1 MLDRDTKGHLALGL
15 ALVDCLAVAGMTLPQ
30 AQAFFLV
37 AMDEGRSVSE
47 YAERA
52 AASNSNMTRRLL
64 LTLGLGLIE
73 FREPNVFLSPKGI
86 ALADRIAARYALGPS
101 ELDGVSGRTHKTG
114 AGECPVLGLSGRGR
128 YANPAELGQK

>member
-15 ALVDCLAVAGMTLPQ
+15 ALVDCLTLAGMTLPQ

-52 AASNSNMTRRLL
+52 GASNSNMTRRLL
-64 LTLGLGLIE
+64 LTPGLGLVE
-73 FREPNVFLSPKGI
+73 FREPNVLESRWRIGSPAPCARPQRTRWGI
-86 ALADRIAARYALGPS
+86 
-101 ELDGVSGRTHKTG
+101 GVYS
-114 AGECPVLGLSGRGR
+114 
-128 YANPAELGQK
+128 

>member
-52 AASNSNMTRRLL
+52 GACHSRKSYPRVSMVQAAQ
-64 LTLGLGLIE
+64 
-73 FREPNVFLSPKGI
+73 
-86 ALADRIAARYALGPS
+86 D
-101 ELDGVSGRTHKTG
+101 
-114 AGECPVLGLSGRGR
+114 GRGNDGPR
-128 YANPAELGQK
+128 SFDGSS

>member
-1 MLDRDTKGHLALGL
+1 MLDRDTKGQLALGS

-52 AASNSNMTRRLL
+52 GASNSNMTRRLL
-64 LTLGLGLIE
+64 LTPGLGLVE

-86 ALADRIAARYALGPS
+86 ALADRIARAMRSAP
-101 ELDGVSGRTHKTG
+101 
-114 AGECPVLGLSGRGR
+114 
-128 YANPAELGQK
+128 AN